1 MWGSLPASPPHTM
14 HNPEHTPE
22 RPDDF
27 EMLFTVPQLDTL
39 EKVERF
45 AELDFSGC
53 GFESLQA
60 YFSQLFD
67 LWEADLAIHC
77 DAPAPASEAEVERIF
92 EKLKEQRWA
101 VDDYANR
108 KGWNLDRDAVHSPS
122 VNLEWRRLCP

>member
-1 MWGSLPASPPHTM
+1 M

-22 RPDDF
+22 RPDDY
-27 EMLFTVPQLDTL
+27 EMLFTVPRLDTL

-67 LWEADLAIHC
+67 LWEADLDLHTE
-77 DAPAPASEAEVERIF
+77 DAAELERVF
-92 EKLKEQRWA
+92 EKLRAQRWA

-108 KGWNLDRDAVHSPS
+108 QGWELDRDSLHSPS

>member
-1 MWGSLPASPPHTM
+1 M

-27 EMLFTVPQLDTL
+27 EMLFLVPRLDTL

-53 GFESLQA
+53 GFNSLQA

-67 LWEADLAIHC
+67 LWEADLAIHLDC
-77 DAPAPASEAEVERIF
+77 PSPADAAEVERVF
-92 EKLKEQRWA
+92 DKLRAQRWA

-108 KGWNLDRDAVHSPS
+108 QGWELDRDSLHNPS